1 MSTSTTP
8 ATTRT
13 TILRFNSRYCQQLQA
28 RPLTTK
34 AVTLV
39 FFAMLNEQLASFFAG
54 DIKKVTAHIPFTK
67 CEVCVPHTVTSRVPL
82 MGLFALLVNTP
93 LTHYGYR
100 LIQKLVPSPL
110 TPRKRLLQ
118 ILLSTGIITPV
129 FCACFVSWI
138 GLINN
143 LSKIKDAFQHDQ
155 ATCLLTKLR
164 NSLRFVSTI
173 ILSALKSSF
182 VKVASTSVVTSPV
195 FMVLAQK
202 FVIPEGWA
210 VFFAFCYFIVGTY
223 NNTRVKLEQ
232 KRQQKQHQ
240 ERYTVDT
247 PEKKDS

>member
-1 MSTSTTP
+1 MSVSTSMS
-8 ATTRT
+8 ATKDAIARC
-13 TILRFNSRYCQQLQA
+13 NSRYCEQLQA

-34 AVTLV
+34 AVTLA
-39 FFAMLNEQLASFFAG
+39 FFALLNEQLASFFAG
-54 DIKKVTAHIPFTK
+54 DIKQLRLQIPGSK
-67 CEVCVPHTVTSRVPL
+67 RQLAVPHTVTSRVPL
-82 MGLFALLVNTP
+82 MGLFALLVNAP

-100 LIQKLVPSPL
+100 IIQKLVPSPL

-129 FCACFVSWI
+129 FCACFVSWV

-143 LSKIKDAFQHDQ
+143 LAKIRDRFRNDKTA
-155 ATCLLTKLR
+155 CLLARVHHTLG
-164 NSLRFVSTI
+164 FVSTI
-173 ILSALKSSF
+173 IASSLKASF

-232 KRQQKQHQ
+232 KRQQKKDQHT
-240 ERYTVDT
+240 E
-247 PEKKDS
+247 PSEKKES